1 MANLDIVAQKH
12 GVGNAMWV
20 WILSS
25 LTTLVFT
32 AQFICNEPSQTSWLH
47 INCTIK
53 TKVVKLLNIPSLNRF
68 FSQDQQ

>member
-32 AQFICNEPSQTSWLH
+32 AQFICNEPSQTS
-47 INCTIK
+47 
-53 TKVVKLLNIPSLNRF
+53 
-68 FSQDQQ
+68 